1 MLVEVISP
9 NKSRMLSLYPYLRIC
24 LAANVANRY
33 QREILPSKRKSKQ
46 KRQLLWWT
54 KKLCKSYLS
63 QLTTQQKT
71 VCMISTIV
79 MVIFVAKQLAYG
91 SSFSTN
97 RSSLKKGEGNISLVS
112 APTKSLYTAEDQ
124 QKINDVFYKTN
135 QFGDVFPIWQSIP
148 EEKLKEKL
156 LNFAEPFKETR
167 RAIILEIPHEKSAIL
182 DIVRQAHFTFHYGD
196 QDQTTWVIKNLSSL
210 PAPFTAVS
218 GAHVIILK
226 DDQVLVIEERTRK
239 GILGFPAGGSDPGEF
254 ARETACRELHEEV
267 GLSVQSENLKLIA
280 LINRKKANKQGANL
294 IGHCFLAQKF
304 IGELKID
311 PIEIVQAFW
320 ISLQALAEASEIN
333 SLKVPPYLNELAK
346 HILNGCQS
354 SYSCKLP
361 DHRQTLMIVDP
372 TDTMNV
378 EFIHQD
384 L

>member
-1 MLVEVISP
+1 MSFIFSHAACMLQCFSCAFK
-9 NKSRMLSLYPYLRIC
+9 KS
-24 LAANVANRY
+24 
-33 QREILPSKRKSKQ
+33 ILPH
-46 KRQLLWWT
+46 
-54 KKLCKSYLS
+54 
-63 QLTTQQKT
+63 LTTQKKT
-71 VCMISTIV
+71 LCMISAIV
-79 MVIFVAKQLAYG
+79 MVIFAAKQLAYG
-91 SSFSTN
+91 SDFSTN
-97 RSSLKKGEGNISLVS
+97 SSFLKREEGNISLIS
-112 APTKSLYTAEDQ
+112 TSKKSLYANEDQ
-124 QKINDVFYKTN
+124 LKINDVFYKTN
-135 QFGDVFPIWQSIP
+135 QFGDIFPIWQSIP
-148 EEKLKEKL
+148 EEELKEKL

-167 RAIILEIPHEKSAIL
+167 RAIILEIPHERSAIL

-196 QDQTTWVIKNLSSL
+196 QDQTTWVIKNHSSL
-210 PAPFTAVS
+210 PYPFTTVS
-218 GAHVIILK
+218 GAHVIVLK
-226 DDQVLVIEERTRK
+226 EDKVLVIEDRIRK

-320 ISLQALAEASEIN
+320 ISLQELAEASEIN
-333 SLKVPPYLNELAK
+333 SLRVSPYLNELAK

-354 SYSCKLP
+354 SHSCKLP
-361 DHRQTLMIVDP
+361 DHRQIPMMVDP